1 MEDRILIRYG
11 ELALKKANLRQ
22 FVNQINNHIKR
33 ALKSFKELTFE
44 ARGLR
49 FYILLNGVDATRV
62 GDVLKKIPG
71 IYSFSLVTHVSETI
85 DDIKKCAVELVQKEV
100 DSGKRS
106 FKVETRRGDKEFPLD
121 SLAITKCVAGCIFS
135 NVQNIKADMYKPDFT
150 LNIDVRLEGA
160 FLFTNTTLGLGGLP
174 ASSLGKGMLL
184 ISGGI
189 DSVVAGYL
197 AIRRGL
203 GVEAIHFAAPPYTS
217 DNSVQK
223 VVDLLEKLCPYTEFG
238 SINLYVVPFTKIQK
252 QIYDTVKEDYCI
264 TIIRRMMYRIAS

>member
-1 MEDRILIRYG
+1 
-11 ELALKKANLRQ
+11 
-22 FVNQINNHIKR
+22 
-33 ALKSFKELTFE
+33 
-44 ARGLR
+44 
-49 FYILLNGVDATRV
+49 
-62 GDVLKKIPG
+62 
-71 IYSFSLVTHVSETI
+71 
-85 DDIKKCAVELVQKEV
+85 
-100 DSGKRS
+100 
-106 FKVETRRGDKEFPLD
+106 
-121 SLAITKCVAGCIFS
+121 
-135 NVQNIKADMYKPDFT
+135 MYKPDFT

-264 TIIRRMMYRIAS
+264 TIIRRMMYRIASMFAKTKNSLCLL